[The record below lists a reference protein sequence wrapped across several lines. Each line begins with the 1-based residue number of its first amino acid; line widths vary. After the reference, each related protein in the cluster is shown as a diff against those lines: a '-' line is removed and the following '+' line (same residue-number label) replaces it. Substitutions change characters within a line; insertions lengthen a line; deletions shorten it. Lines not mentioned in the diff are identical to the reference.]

1 MTRGDTRF
9 DTRTDDR
16 GPTLLPLP
24 ILENGGSCGGEDG
37 AGGGSPCEGC
47 HGGCCRSF
55 AVPVT
60 GADVFR
66 LTRATGRDFWEV
78 ACRWPDADGKIA
90 RKYAPPLYFA
100 GDPGGPS
107 VLCLKHEASAALPGS
122 TKCRFLRETAPTA
135 DRPRGTGR
143 CGVYGDR
150 PAACRSFPTRFAA
163 DGQLVKVHDVPARG
177 RSGTHPAYDLC
188 PRPWTADDV
197 DPLTAPSQL
206 AAAKWEMDF
215 FRRVAAA
222 WNRSPRPSAALP
234 AYLEAVYAGRVADGG
249 AAEVGRRRAA

>member
-1 MTRGDTRF
+1 MPPREPAPR
-9 DTRTDDR
+9 DD

-24 ILENGGSCGGEDG
+24 ILDAREPGGCGGPGE
-37 AGGGSPCEGC
+37 ANGSPCEGC

-66 LTRATGRDFWEV
+66 LTRATGRGFWEV

-90 RKYAPPLYFA
+90 RRDAPALYFA
-100 GDPGGPS
+100 EAPRAPV
-107 VLCLKHEASAALPGS
+107 VLCLVHEESRALPGS
-122 TKCRFLRETAPTA
+122 ARCRFLLETPPTA

-143 CGVYGDR
+143 CGVYADR
-150 PAACRSFPTRFAA
+150 PAACRGYPLRFAA
-163 DGQLVKVHDVPARG
+163 DGRLVKVHDVPPRG

-197 DPLTAPSQL
+197 DPLSAPAEL
-206 AAAKWEMDF
+206 AAARWEMEF
-215 FRRVAAA
+215 FRQVAAA
-222 WNRSPRPSAALP
+222 WNRAPRPSAAFP
-234 AYLEAVYAGRVADGG
+234 AYLEAIYAGRVTDGG
-249 AAEVGRRRAA
+249 AVEVTPERRRAA